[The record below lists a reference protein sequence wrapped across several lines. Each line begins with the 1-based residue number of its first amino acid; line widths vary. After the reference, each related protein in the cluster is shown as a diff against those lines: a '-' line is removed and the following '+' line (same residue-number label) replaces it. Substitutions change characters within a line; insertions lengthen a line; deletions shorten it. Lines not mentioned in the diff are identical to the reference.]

1 MKFVSRVRFQA
12 FSALG
17 GDFTEVCE
25 RHRSRNRRGDVI
37 FIVEKPWK
45 HTLGTLGREI
55 TPPCEITPGGCEIT
69 APCEI
74 TPPPAKSRPSCPQT
88 LKWHDR
94 VTVTLTPA
102 PPGRPLR
109 ECPLRPRAVRGKPG
123 VVGRHA
129 AAAPFHSQRSAPWYV
144 RGSSALMRC
153 CHAQKTQDRFNTTCH
168 VQTHIHK
175 GNYMVTFHD
184 GCARLAE
191 CRAHAASSV

>member
-37 FIVEKPWK
+37 FIVEKPWE
-45 HTLGTLGREI
+45 HTLGTLGR
-55 TPPCEITPGGCEIT
+55 EIT

-102 PPGRPLR
+102 PPGRPLS
-109 ECPLRPRAVRGKPG
+109 G
-123 VVGRHA
+123 VPTA
-129 AAAPFHSQRSAPWYV
+129 AARGAREAGSRRPARGGGAVSFTAVSAVVCTWLIRSDAMLSCTEDS
-144 RGSSALMRC
+144 R
-153 CHAQKTQDRFNTTCH
+153 Q
-168 VQTHIHK
+168 I
-175 GNYMVTFHD
+175 
-184 GCARLAE
+184 
-191 CRAHAASSV
+191 